1 MTRPAPQWEQVE
13 PGWWVCRKMAL
24 AVCLE
29 RDRRWHSYIMPG
41 DTVTNSPR
49 FRTMKQ
55 AMQDAELRAGE
66 RVIT

>member
-13 PGWWVCRKMAL
+13 PGWWVCREL

-29 RDRRWHSYIMPG
+29 RDRKWHSYAMQG
-41 DTVTNSPR
+41 DTVANSPR

-55 AMQDAELRAGE
+55 AMQDAEQRAKAK
-66 RVIT
+66 VKP